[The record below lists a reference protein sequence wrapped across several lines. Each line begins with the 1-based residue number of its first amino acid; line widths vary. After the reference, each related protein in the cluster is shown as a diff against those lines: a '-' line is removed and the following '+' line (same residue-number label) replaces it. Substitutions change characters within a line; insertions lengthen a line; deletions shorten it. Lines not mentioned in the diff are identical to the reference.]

1 MKFVI
6 RENQEGW
13 GWGYFL
19 CGYMYTDVPLQWVDL
34 FHLSNL
40 IGS

>member
-6 RENQEGW
+6 HENQEGW

-19 CGYMYTDVPLQWVDL
+19 CGYILVYRRAAV
-34 FHLSNL
+34 
-40 IGS
+40 

>member
-19 CGYMYTDVPLQWVDL
+19 CGYMYTDVPL
-34 FHLSNL
+34 
-40 IGS
+40 